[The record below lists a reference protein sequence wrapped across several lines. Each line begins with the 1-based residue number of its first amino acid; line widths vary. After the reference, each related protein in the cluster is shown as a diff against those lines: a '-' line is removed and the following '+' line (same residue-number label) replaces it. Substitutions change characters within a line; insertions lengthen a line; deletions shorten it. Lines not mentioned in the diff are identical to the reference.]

1 MKPLF
6 KSSIILVSVLGISL
20 CIHYPLSSQAN
31 QFSTPTGKKAILHIA
46 ASLDF
51 ELTGDT
57 AATAWSKTTWTDLV
71 QTNQTNALRQTRV
84 KIMYST
90 TGIYC
95 LFWCEDPTITATLQK
110 DFEDLYNED
119 VVEFFFWTDENH
131 PLYFEYE
138 LSPLNHELAI
148 LVPNHQGV
156 FFGWAPWHYEG
167 ECLTRHKTTILKS
180 GDQTTGW
187 VAECFIPYTLLKPL
201 GNVPPKKGTTWRAN
215 MYRLDYD
222 NDQTRWSWQPI
233 RKNFHDY
240 NRFGTI
246 LFD

>member
-1 MKPLF
+1 MHSLSF
-6 KSSIILVSVLGISL
+6 KL
-20 CIHYPLSSQAN
+20 
-31 QFSTPTGKKAILHIA
+31 TGKSIFNTHRQKAILHIA

-119 VVEFFFWTDENH
+119 VVEFFSGPTKTI
-131 PLYFEYE
+131 PCI
-138 LSPLNHELAI
+138 LNMNYH
-148 LVPNHQGV
+148 H
-156 FFGWAPWHYEG
+156 
-167 ECLTRHKTTILKS
+167 
-180 GDQTTGW
+180 
-187 VAECFIPYTLLKPL
+187 
-201 GNVPPKKGTTWRAN
+201 
-215 MYRLDYD
+215 
-222 NDQTRWSWQPI
+222 
-233 RKNFHDY
+233 
-240 NRFGTI
+240 
-246 LFD
+246 

>member
-1 MKPLF
+1 M
-6 KSSIILVSVLGISL
+6 SS
-20 CIHYPLSSQAN
+20 PLS
-31 QFSTPTGKKAILHIA
+31 
-46 ASLDF
+46 
-51 ELTGDT
+51 
-57 AATAWSKTTWTDLV
+57 
-71 QTNQTNALRQTRV
+71 
-84 KIMYST
+84 
-90 TGIYC
+90 
-95 LFWCEDPTITATLQK
+95 EDPTITATLQK

-167 ECLTRHKTTILKS
+167 ERLTRHKTTILKS

-201 GNVPPKKGTTWRAN
+201 GNVPPKKGTTWIAN

>member
-1 MKPLF
+1 MSQRPLHVVASHASQASLIPEEVTKIQRYF
-6 KSSIILVSVLGISL
+6 SVENKKSNVRVPIAEGMDMPLYILVSVLGISL

-119 VVEFFFWTDENH
+119 VVEFFFWTSQN
-131 PLYFEYE
+131 
-138 LSPLNHELAI
+138 
-148 LVPNHQGV
+148 
-156 FFGWAPWHYEG
+156 
-167 ECLTRHKTTILKS
+167 
-180 GDQTTGW
+180 
-187 VAECFIPYTLLKPL
+187 
-201 GNVPPKKGTTWRAN
+201 
-215 MYRLDYD
+215 
-222 NDQTRWSWQPI
+222 
-233 RKNFHDY
+233 
-240 NRFGTI
+240 
-246 LFD
+246 